1 MESASQR
8 FDRKIRELT
17 DWRGETLAK
26 LRQSI
31 HQADPEMVEEWKWVS
46 AKRPGTPV
54 FSHAGMV
61 CTAEGYKGVVKMT
74 FARGPEL
81 QDPAG
86 LFNAGLEGAVRRAID
101 FHEGDRIDEG
111 AFQELIR
118 AAVRRNMV
126 KAEVGRQKRFEPEAR
141 GGKPGE

>member
-17 DWRGETLAK
+17 DWRGEMLAK
-26 LRQSI
+26 LRQMI

-46 AKRPGTPV
+46 ANRPGTPV

-74 FARGPEL
+74 FARGAEL

-86 LFNAGLEGAVRRAID
+86 LFNASLEGAVRRAIN
-101 FHEGDRIDEG
+101 FHAGDRIDEG

-118 AAVRRNMV
+118 AAVRLNMV
-126 KAEVGRQKRFEPEAR
+126 KAEGGRRKRSGPEAR
-141 GGKPGE
+141 GGKLGE